1 MRKLWI
7 FFLGLCLSGCYRSP
21 FLPDKPRDLS
31 EFIPRPEVEI
41 VHTIASGPFDF
52 VSEHFPEDC
61 EWKTFERVIDGDTIF
76 VEGSVSVRFIGID
89 TPETKH
95 PDKPI
100 QKGGIEA
107 STKTKELLEGAE
119 KVCLIF
125 DTDGDKYDTYDDF
138 KWYMEEDLVRDWP
151 NKNAYGEPEY
161 GLQDNPWRYFDDEPV
176 RWEAELTVWCSTKL
190 GKGLNRL
197 IQFRYGFKMT
207 DPENTLIYYPEF
219 KEVK

>member
-125 DTDGDKYDTYDDF
+125 DTDGDKYDTYDRLLAYPFTKEGVDISEQLLSSGLAKGYYWF
-138 KWYMEEDLVRDWP
+138 GFGREDEFRFYEDEAKKKQV
-151 NKNAYGEPEY
+151 
-161 GLQDNPWRYFDDEPV
+161 GLW
-176 RWEAELTVWCSTKL
+176 SK
-190 GKGLNRL
+190 K
-197 IQFRYGFKMT
+197 K
-207 DPENTLIYYPEF
+207 
-219 KEVK
+219 